1 MNKFLKIG
9 VIAVLAQAAFA
20 GAAAAQTA
28 RPVAVDIMVGEL
40 SDASGAISAA
50 LAAGDNYKA
59 GELLSELYSS
69 GLKAEKAAPVYADKC
84 CPHAHAAAAPAA
96 ADPSAAVPA
105 APAANEPPA
114 STMTAAQR
122 AEAQLQSIYASD
134 AARAEKEKADKEKK
148 AKDDAEAQKK
158 FNWGLTILTVALLLL
173 FLL

>member
-50 LAAGDNYKA
+50 AASGSDREAERLLA
-59 GELLSELYSS
+59 ELFSGRVTAVKSE
-69 GLKAEKAAPVYADKC
+69 PVYAAKC
-84 CPHAHAAAAPAA
+84 CCPG
-96 ADPSAAVPA
+96 AAVPQETSGVAVSTPTATVTPA
-105 APAANEPPA
+105 APAQAPE
-114 STMTAAQR
+114 TY
-122 AEAQLQSIYASD
+122 AERMARLKMEKEAKAKKD
-134 AARAEKEKADKEKK
+134 ADEAKEKADK
-148 AKDDAEAQKK
+148 QKQ